1 MASLKYVRA
10 TPNSHSEFSSCRS
23 KAWFREQVQNTGIL
37 DELETND
44 VLKSET
50 EYQGTVQGTLQFE
63 EE

>member
-1 MASLKYVRA
+1 MCIRDSPYTDRKKV
-10 TPNSHSEFSSCRS
+10 

-44 VLKSET
+44 VLKSES